1 MGFCTVQSI
10 PLSKLPNASPFLP
23 KPSLLSH
30 RLTPLPP
37 TAALLSRSILLRN
50 LSPRA
55 TPSEERSS
63 GASDFFSEKRDGLIT
78 VEDVKADDKN
88 EFDKTVNEDRK
99 EELPDE
105 GLGLSF
111 DLLDKFNFDR
121 NDTGSIFLYGGGVLA
136 TLWLTSAV
144 VGAIDSIPLFP
155 KLLEVV
161 GLAYT
166 VWFTSR
172 YLLFKQNRDE
182 LATKIEELKE
192 QIFGSEYN

>member
-10 PLSKLPNASPFLP
+10 SLSKLPNAFPLLFKPFLFQ
-23 KPSLLSH
+23 
-30 RLTPLPP
+30 RLTPLIP

-63 GASDFFSEKRDGLIT
+63 GASDFFSEKRDGVIT
-78 VEDVKADDKN
+78 VEDVKTDDKM
-88 EFDKTVNEDRK
+88 VNEDRK

-111 DLLDKFNFDR
+111 DLLDKFNFDT

-144 VGAIDSIPLFP
+144 IGAIDSIPLFP

-192 QIFGSEYN
+192 QILGSEYN